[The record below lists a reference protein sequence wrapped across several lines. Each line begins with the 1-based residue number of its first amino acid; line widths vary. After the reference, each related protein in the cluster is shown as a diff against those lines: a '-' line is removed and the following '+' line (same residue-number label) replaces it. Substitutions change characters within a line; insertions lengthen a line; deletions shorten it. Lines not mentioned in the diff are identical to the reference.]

1 MHSTP
6 YNWND
11 LRFFLAVARSG
22 RLTAAARLLGAEHT
36 TVSRRITNL
45 ERDINTKLFERRP
58 QGYTLT
64 EQGSKLLVSAEE
76 MESLAIAAQGEIS
89 GSDYALSGAVRI
101 GSPEG
106 FGTYFLAPCLARLS
120 LIHRDLEIQLIARP
134 RVFSLSKR
142 EADIAISLERPREGR
157 LHSRKL
163 TDYTLSLFAS
173 RKYLANTS
181 VPNDLED
188 LKDHRI
194 IGYIDDLIF
203 TPELDYLPEV
213 SKSLVPKLASTS
225 VVAQMESTKAGAG
238 ICILPTFMAAN
249 EPDLV
254 HLFPDKVSLTRSFWL
269 IIHSD
274 MRKLVRI
281 KTVSD
286 FIAREIRSNR
296 AKFMTRL
303 KPITAA

>member
-1 MHSTP
+1 MYATP
-6 YNWND
+6 YNWDD

-22 RLTAAARLLGAEHT
+22 RLTAAARQLGAEHT
-36 TVSRRITNL
+36 TVSRRITSL
-45 ERDINTKLFERRP
+45 EKGMNAQLFERRP

-64 EQGSKLLVSAEE
+64 EQGNKLLISAEK

-89 GSDYALSGAVRI
+89 GADYALSGAVRI

-106 FGTYFLAPCLARLS
+106 FGTYFLAPCLAKLS

-173 RKYLANTS
+173 KQYLAQMGIPKTLD
-181 VPNDLED
+181 DLD
-188 LKDHRI
+188 DHRI

-203 TPELDYLPEV
+203 TPELDYLPDI
-213 SKSLVPKLASTS
+213 SKNLQPKLSSTS

-238 ICILPTFMAAN
+238 ICVLPTFMTAN
-249 EPDLV
+249 EPSLI
-254 HLFPDKVSLTRSFWL
+254 HILPDQAQLTRSFWL

-274 MRKLVRI
+274 MRAIARI
-281 KTVSD
+281 KIVSD
-286 FIAREIRSNR
+286 FIANEIRGQR
-296 AKFMTRL
+296 EVFLPRTVK
-303 KPITAA
+303 

>member
-6 YNWND
+6 YNWDD

-22 RLTAAARLLGAEHT
+22 RLTAAARQLGAEHT

-45 ERDINTKLFERRP
+45 ERDMNAKLFERRP

-64 EQGSKLLVSAEE
+64 EQGSKLLISAEE
-76 MESLAIAAQGEIS
+76 LESVAIAAQGEIS

-120 LIHRDLEIQLIARP
+120 LIHRDLDIQLIARP

-163 TDYTLSLFAS
+163 TDYTLSLYAS
-173 RKYLANTS
+173 KAY
-181 VPNDLED
+181 LED
-188 LKDHRI
+188 NPEPKTLTDLSNHRI

-203 TPELDYLPEV
+203 TPELDYLPQI
-213 SKSLVPKLASTS
+213 SKSLHPKLASTS
-225 VVAQMESTKAGAG
+225 LVAQMVATKAGAG

-254 HLFPDKVSLTRSFWL
+254 PVLPEKVQLTRSFWL

-274 MRKLVRI
+274 MRKLARI

-286 FIAREIRSNR
+286 FIASEVRSQKAR
-296 AKFMTRL
+296 FLPKMGL
-303 KPITAA
+303 

>member
-1 MHSTP
+1 MYATP
-6 YNWND
+6 YNWDD

-22 RLTAAARLLGAEHT
+22 RLTAAARQLGAEHT

-45 ERDINTKLFERRP
+45 ENDMNAKLFERRP
-58 QGYTLT
+58 QGYSLT
-64 EQGSKLLVSAEE
+64 EQGNKLLVCAEE
-76 MESLAIAAQGEIS
+76 MESVAISAQGEIS

-106 FGTYFLAPCLARLS
+106 FGTYFLAPSLAKLS
-120 LIHRDLEIQLIARP
+120 LIHRDLDIQLIARP

-173 RKYLANTS
+173 VDYLATMPAPRN
-181 VPNDLED
+181 LEE
-188 LKDHRI
+188 LNEHRI

-213 SKSLVPKLASTS
+213 SKSLHPKLSSTS

-238 ICILPTFMAAN
+238 ICILPAFMAAN

-254 HLFPDKVSLTRSFWL
+254 QILPDQVQLTRSFWL

-274 MRKLVRI
+274 MRQLARI
-281 KTVSD
+281 KTVGD
-286 FIAREIRSNR
+286 FIANEIRSNR
-296 AKFMTRL
+296 EKFLPKSAT
-303 KPITAA
+303 

>member
-1 MHSTP
+1 VHSTP
-6 YNWND
+6 YNWDD
-11 LRFFLAVARSG
+11 LRFFLSVARSG
-22 RLTAAARLLGAEHT
+22 RLTAAARQLGAEHS

-45 ERDINTKLFERRP
+45 EKDMNAKLFERRP

-64 EQGSKLLVSAEE
+64 EQGNKLLVSAEE
-76 MESLAIAAQGEIS
+76 MESVAISAQGEIS

-106 FGTYFLAPCLARLS
+106 FGTYFLAPCLAKLS
-120 LIHRDLEIQLIARP
+120 LIHLDLDIQLIARP

-173 RKYLANTS
+173 KEYLANTS
-181 VPNDLED
+181 APRDLEE
-188 LKDHRI
+188 LNDHRI

-213 SKSLVPKLASTS
+213 SKSLQPKLASTS
-225 VVAQMESTKAGAG
+225 VVAQMEATKSGAG
-238 ICILPTFMAAN
+238 ICVLPTFMAAN
-249 EPDLV
+249 EPNLV
-254 HLFPDKVSLTRSFWL
+254 PILPDKVRLVRSFWL

-274 MRKLVRI
+274 MRKLARI
-281 KTVSD
+281 KTVGD
-286 FIAREIRSNR
+286 FIASEIRGQR
-296 AKFMTRL
+296 TRFL
-303 KPITAA
+303 PRTVP

>member
-1 MHSTP
+1 LQSTP
-6 YNWND
+6 YNWDD
-11 LRFFLAVARSG
+11 LRFFLAVARTG

-45 ERDINTKLFERRP
+45 EIDMNARLFERRP

-64 EQGSKLLVSAEE
+64 EQGNKLLISAEE
-76 MESLAIAAQGEIS
+76 LESVAIAAQGEIS

-120 LIHRDLEIQLIARP
+120 LIHRDLDIQLIARP

-163 TDYTLSLFAS
+163 TDYSLSLFAS
-173 RKYLANTS
+173 KEYLNNTS
-181 VPNDLED
+181 TPKTLEA
-188 LKDHRI
+188 LNDHRI

-203 TPELDYLPEV
+203 TPQLDYLPEV
-213 SKSLVPKLASTS
+213 SKSLQPKLTSTS
-225 VVAQMESTKAGAG
+225 VVAQMVATKAGAG

-254 HLFPDKVSLTRSFWL
+254 HILAHKVQLIRAFWL

-274 MRKLVRI
+274 MRKLARI

-286 FIAREIRSNR
+286 FIAKEIRSQR
-296 AKFMTRL
+296 AIFLPKADMQG
-303 KPITAA
+303 

>member
-6 YNWND
+6 YNWDD
-11 LRFFLAVARSG
+11 LRFFIAVARSG
-22 RLTAAARLLGAEHT
+22 QLTAAARQLGAEHT

-45 ERDINTKLFERRP
+45 ERDMNAKLFERRP
-58 QGYTLT
+58 QGYSLT
-64 EQGSKLLVSAEE
+64 EQGNKLLICAEE
-76 MESLAIAAQGEIS
+76 MESVAIAAQGEIS

-106 FGTYFLAPCLARLS
+106 FGTCFLAPSLARLS
-120 LIHRDLEIQLIARP
+120 MIHQDLDIQLIARP

-142 EADIAISLERPREGR
+142 EADIAISLDRPREGR

-173 RKYLANTS
+173 KEYLANMPAPKNT
-181 VPNDLED
+181 EE

-203 TPELDYLPEV
+203 TPELDYLPEI
-213 SKSLVPKLASTS
+213 SKPLQPKLASTS
-225 VVAQMESTKAGAG
+225 IVAQMVATKAGAG
-238 ICILPTFMAAN
+238 ICVLPTFMAIN
-249 EPDLV
+249 EPNLV
-254 HLFPDKVSLTRSFWL
+254 PILADKVQLTRAFWL

-274 MRKLVRI
+274 MRKLARI

-286 FIAREIRSNR
+286 FIAQETRSNR
-296 AKFMTRL
+296 DRFLAR
-303 KPITAA
+303 PIS

>member
-1 MHSTP
+1 MQSTP
-6 YNWND
+6 YNWDD

-36 TVSRRITNL
+36 TVSRRISNL
-45 ERDINTKLFERRP
+45 ERDMNARLFERRP

-64 EQGSKLLVSAEE
+64 EQGNKLLVSAEE
-76 MESLAIAAQGEIS
+76 LESVAIAAQGEIS

-106 FGTYFLAPCLARLS
+106 FGTYFLAPCLAKLS
-120 LIHRDLEIQLIARP
+120 LIHRDLDIQLIARP

-173 RKYLANTS
+173 KAYLENNPAPKNLTE
-181 VPNDLED
+181 LAT
-188 LKDHRI
+188 HRI

-203 TPELDYLPEV
+203 TPELDYLPQI
-213 SKSLVPKLASTS
+213 SKSLHAKLTSTGLI
-225 VVAQMESTKAGAG
+225 AQMVATRAGAG
-238 ICILPTFMAAN
+238 ICVLPTFMAAS
-249 EPDLV
+249 EPGLV
-254 HLFPDKVSLTRSFWL
+254 PVLAEKVLLTRSFWL

-274 MRKLVRI
+274 MRKLARI

-286 FIAREIRSNR
+286 FIASEVRSQKAR
-296 AKFMTRL
+296 FLRQ
-303 KPITAA
+303 IQS

>member
-1 MHSTP
+1 VHSTP
-6 YNWND
+6 YNWDD

-22 RLTAAARLLGAEHT
+22 RLTAAARQLGAEHS

-45 ERDINTKLFERRP
+45 ERDLNAKLFERRP

-64 EQGSKLLVSAEE
+64 EQGNKLLISAEE
-76 MESLAIAAQGEIS
+76 LESVAIAAQGEIS

-120 LIHRDLEIQLIARP
+120 LIHRDLDIQLIARP

-142 EADIAISLERPREGR
+142 EADIAISLDRPREGR

-163 TDYTLSLFAS
+163 IDYSLSLFAS
-173 RKYLANTS
+173 KQY
-181 VPNDLED
+181 LED
-188 LKDHRI
+188 TFVPTTLEHLSDHRI

-203 TPELDYLPEV
+203 MPELDYLPEI
-213 SKSLVPKLASTS
+213 SKFLQPKLSSTS

-238 ICILPTFMAAN
+238 ICILPTFMAIN

-254 HLFPDKVSLTRSFWL
+254 HILSDEVHLTRSFWL
-269 IIHSD
+269 VIHSD
-274 MRKLVRI
+274 MRKLARI
-281 KTVSD
+281 KTVGD
-286 FIAREIRSNR
+286 FIANEIRNQR
-296 AKFMTRL
+296 ERFMPKTCV
-303 KPITAA
+303 

>member
-1 MHSTP
+1 MQSTP
-6 YNWND
+6 YNWDD
-11 LRFFLAVARSG
+11 LRFFLAVARTG
-22 RLTAAARLLGAEHT
+22 RLTAAARQLGAEHT

-45 ERDINTKLFERRP
+45 ERDMNARLFERSP

-64 EQGSKLLVSAEE
+64 EQGNKLLISAEE
-76 MESLAIAAQGEIS
+76 LESVAIAAQDEIS

-106 FGTYFLAPCLARLS
+106 FGTYFLAPCLAKLS
-120 LIHRDLEIQLIARP
+120 LIHRDLDIQLIARP

-163 TDYTLSLFAS
+163 TDYSLSLFAS
-173 RKYLANTS
+173 KEYLANTS
-181 VPNDLED
+181 MPKNLED
-188 LKDHRI
+188 LNDHRI

-213 SKSLVPKLASTS
+213 SKSLQPKLTSTS
-225 VVAQMESTKAGAG
+225 VVAQMVATKAGAG
-238 ICILPTFMAAN
+238 ICILPTFMAIN

-254 HLFPDKVSLTRSFWL
+254 HILPDKVQLIRAFWL

-274 MRKLVRI
+274 MRKLARI

-286 FIAREIRSNR
+286 FIAKEIRNQR
-296 AKFMTRL
+296 TVFLPKTG
-303 KPITAA
+303 